1 MPRKGSFE
9 TEQTALQN
17 EISYE
22 LERRH
27 SAIAQ
32 QLAYEQGTL
41 PNFQAP
47 PCTTYPTM
55 PNHIIIPTAGIFTP
69 APQGLFIP
77 QMIAGHTLLE
87 PHHSNAS
94 STQPVTSSVESR
106 PPPPLVTSL
115 SGYSRPP
122 TLIHHFNPGGYDL
135 HQQDIDDTD
144 LVQLMDE
151 SGSQPATP
159 LSSGSQEYFFQGGT
173 HRGQQPVKTIP
184 GQVQTQL
191 LKRTFPVRSSDFAE
205 LFNLVNTNAPLTN
218 GDYSA
223 PGDVQVPAL
232 IAQGMNMSSSNMLTD
247 SNIHLEPAS
256 IKRAKSFSMTTQKGL
271 AEIVAEIK
279 RALDGKPALIYE
291 NSDNMFELQRSTVK
305 MEMEV
310 CQVPGLALNGLKL
323 RKLEG
328 DSVEYKDL
336 CQDIL
341 TTMNL

>member
-1 MPRKGSFE
+1 M
-9 TEQTALQN
+9 
-17 EISYE
+17 
-22 LERRH
+22 
-27 SAIAQ
+27 
-32 QLAYEQGTL
+32 
-41 PNFQAP
+41 
-47 PCTTYPTM
+47 
-55 PNHIIIPTAGIFTP
+55 
-69 APQGLFIP
+69 LFF
-77 QMIAGHTLLE
+77 
-87 PHHSNAS
+87 SAS
-94 STQPVTSSVESR
+94 S
-106 PPPPLVTSL
+106 
-115 SGYSRPP
+115 
-122 TLIHHFNPGGYDL
+122 
-135 HQQDIDDTD
+135 
-144 LVQLMDE
+144 
-151 SGSQPATP
+151 A
-159 LSSGSQEYFFQGGT
+159 EYFFQGGT